1 MAQGQH
7 GGLADML
14 ICDGLITCKCSKGPR
29 RFQKRQ
35 FPAQPIRTQGDAKLR
50 DAAQGAIGSLQICQ
64 SGARSNNARPQSGVF
79 RLPMRNKGLM
89 VILIRT
95 IIFSEPKKSA
105 AKAFVTSVFPTPV
118 GPQNKKL
125 AIGRLG
131 LRKPTR
137 ARRIAFEI
145 ATTALF

>member
-89 VILIRT
+89 VILI
-95 IIFSEPKKSA
+95 SVA
-105 AKAFVTSVFPTPV
+105 ALYDLNSFINISF
-118 GPQNKKL
+118 L
-125 AIGRLG
+125 AISSPYLEDVK
-131 LRKPTR
+131 LIPAPKS
-137 ARRIAFEI
+137 
-145 ATTALF
+145 